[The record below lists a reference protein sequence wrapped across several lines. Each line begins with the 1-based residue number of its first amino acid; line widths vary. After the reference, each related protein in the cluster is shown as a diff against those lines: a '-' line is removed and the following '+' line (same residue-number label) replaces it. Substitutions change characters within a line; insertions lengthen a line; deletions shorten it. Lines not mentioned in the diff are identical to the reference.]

1 LDCISDINCLMDFE
15 LIDCVVSLYLL
26 LYFKLPISIGLVIVN
41 NHAISVDINK
51 KYIDKGFIHTRDK

>member
-1 LDCISDINCLMDFE
+1 MDFE